1 MSTVNDLLY
10 MAHRLVDP
18 CGGSAQGTAAA
29 FAHEPLDH
37 YGISV
42 AMQRKNHEDDSEDG
56 AHSYDGWITP
66 ENFATNRGLPD
77 PLRSTHVAGRDRH
90 QKYAPGNTWIS
101 PISSSADRIKRANLT
116 IAVLQQ
122 GIARQVF
129 HVPEAQESKYCKLAN
144 AYRERMTVVLAA
156 RVIRK
161 ELSWSRLRT
170 DISEQKEEELNKL
183 NGVRI
188 FPTFVAVRK
197 VWEQIFLKIAHGAGV
212 EVFKGEK
219 GEVAYWPLRLII
231 KYFLDDADLFST
243 LRPPLLEDSV
253 CVVLTPVQLR
263 SAETHGTL
271 KPLTITGDGATLL
284 DSLTAGEAPDGDLA
298 DLQWS
303 NDVGGDGWSMDVD
316 AGVDGVDG
324 ANSTDGADGDGG
336 GAGDGAGDVAGDAG
350 AGADPAG
357 PVSFDGTSVTSRLC

>member
-1 MSTVNDLLY
+1 MCATADSMSTVNDLLY

-90 QKYAPGNTWIS
+90 QKYAPGNAWIS

-161 ELSWSRLRT
+161 ELRDDDGTFDVRYSEGVETARMVLSKPEDRKAQRARRILDARNSTQRRGDLETAKQYDRDKQEQLQSKDRSSDITYAIVDLGAVLGAGEVTGETPLAVRVLVEGERAYHRLVPASNQSLERPPEYIRLSQVIAGCAVPRSEPNKRHFATWLIDLAWDEQVVSEEKKRLR
-170 DISEQKEEELNKL
+170 
-183 NGVRI
+183 
-188 FPTFVAVRK
+188 
-197 VWEQIFLKIAHGAGV
+197 IAKAAAHDEG
-212 EVFKGEK
+212 
-219 GEVAYWPLRLII
+219 
-231 KYFLDDADLFST
+231 S
-243 LRPPLLEDSV
+243 
-253 CVVLTPVQLR
+253 
-263 SAETHGTL
+263 
-271 KPLTITGDGATLL
+271 
-284 DSLTAGEAPDGDLA
+284 
-298 DLQWS
+298 
-303 NDVGGDGWSMDVD
+303 
-316 AGVDGVDG
+316 
-324 ANSTDGADGDGG
+324 
-336 GAGDGAGDVAGDAG
+336 
-350 AGADPAG
+350 
-357 PVSFDGTSVTSRLC
+357 